1 MPMVRVSNGGTSEL
15 KKLYLSSASS
25 YDEVHVDDPIT
36 ITTLTA
42 VGRVFWVYVGSGVS
56 TISWSSLT
64 NAGFSIRMY
73 NSSGTA
79 LGSVATTSSFSYN
92 FRSAYPTTS
101 KLYFMIDN
109 TGSTTYN
116 FTNFKLS

>member
-1 MPMVRVSNGGTSEL
+1 MPMVRVSNGGTSAL

-25 YDEVHVDDPIT
+25 YDEIYVDDPIT

-42 VGRVFWVYVGSGVS
+42 VGRIFFVYVGSGIS
-56 TISWSSLT
+56 TVSWSSLS
-64 NAGFSIRMY
+64 NSGFSIRIY
-73 NSSGTA
+73 NSSRTQ
-79 LGSVATTSSFSYN
+79 LGSVTTTSSFSYN
-92 FRSAYPTTS
+92 FRSAYPTTAYLS
-101 KLYFMIDN
+101 FYIDN